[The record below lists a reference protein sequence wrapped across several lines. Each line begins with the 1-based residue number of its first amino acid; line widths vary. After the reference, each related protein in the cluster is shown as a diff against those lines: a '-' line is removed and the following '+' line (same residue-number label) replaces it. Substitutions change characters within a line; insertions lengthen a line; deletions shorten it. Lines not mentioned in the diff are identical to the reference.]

1 MSLFETYGLSAEIIA
16 AIIEL
21 GFENPTPIQEKT
33 IPHLSESQR
42 DLVALAQTGTGKT
55 AAFGLPVLQQID
67 SSKKNT
73 QCIILSPTRE
83 LCIQIAKDMTNYAKY
98 LPDVRITAVYG
109 GASIENQMRDL
120 KKGSQIIAG
129 TPGRVLDMIKR
140 GMLKINQISFLVLDE
155 ADEMLNMGF
164 KDDIDAILETTPSEK
179 QTLLFS
185 ATMPPEIM
193 KIANTYMNDPLEISV
208 GTKNSGAENVEHFY
222 YLVNAKNR
230 YLALKRIADI
240 NPDVYGIVFC
250 RTRAETQD
258 IADKLIQDG
267 YNADA
272 LHGDLSQAQRD
283 HVMQKF
289 RSGHLQLLVATDVAA
304 RGLDVN
310 DLSHIIN
317 YNLPDE
323 REVYIHRSGRTGRA
337 GKKGESVSIIHSKE
351 LHKIREIEKTLKR
364 KISRKEVPGGKEI
377 CMKQLMNMINT
388 IEKVETIDNQI
399 EEFLPVILEK
409 LKGMEREEIVKRFVS
424 VEFNR
429 FLTYYKNAPDLNI
442 EEKSRRDDFDST
454 GDRSDRRGGRER
466 GDSSF
471 TKFFLTL
478 GAKDGLNKLKLMDL
492 INSNDSI
499 AGGEIGKIEIM
510 PGYTYFEMD
519 ARLEDAIIKAFNN
532 KRYAGKRLKIEVK
545 TGNAGRKSGG
555 YNKGGENQGGDYKPN
570 LKKAGDDRAPFKRR
584 DDNAGGFKKRS
595 DDRDSSSRNKGKWGR

>member
-1 MSLFETYGLSAEIIA
+1 MSSFENYGLSEEIIA
-16 AIIEL
+16 AITEL

-33 IPHLSESQR
+33 IPHIAGSKR
-42 DLVALAQTGTGKT
+42 DLIALAQTGTGKT

-67 SSKKNT
+67 SSNKNT

-83 LCIQIAKDMTNYAKY
+83 LCIQISKDMTNFAKF

-109 GASIENQMRDL
+109 GASIENQIRDI
-120 KKGSQIIAG
+120 KKGSHIIAG
-129 TPGRVLDMIKR
+129 TPGRVLDLIKR
-140 GMLKINQISFLVLDE
+140 GVLKIDKISFLVLDE

-164 KDDIDAILETTPSEK
+164 KEDIDSILETTPKEK

-185 ATMPPEIM
+185 ATMPQEIM
-193 KIANTYMNDPLEISV
+193 KIAENYMHNPLELSV
-208 GTKNSGAENVEHFY
+208 GTKNSGTENVEHFY

-240 NPDVYGIVFC
+240 NPDIYGIVFC
-250 RTRAETQD
+250 RTRAETQEV
-258 IADKLIQDG
+258 AEKLIQDG

-289 RSGHLQLLVATDVAA
+289 RNGHLHLLVATDVAA

-364 KISRKEVPGGKEI
+364 KITRKEVPGGKEI
-377 CMKQLMNMINT
+377 CMKQLMSMIDT

-409 LKGMEREEIVKRFVS
+409 LNWLNREELIKRFVS

-442 EEKSRRDDFDST
+442 EEKPRRDDF
-454 GDRSDRRGGRER
+454 GDGKSDRKGGRDR
-466 GDSSF
+466 GNTNF

-478 GAKDGLNKLKLMDL
+478 GAKDDLTKLKLMDI
-492 INSNDSI
+492 INSNDSL
-499 AGGEIGKIEIM
+499 AGAEIGKIEIL
-510 PGYTYFEMD
+510 PGYTFFEMD
-519 ARLEDAIIKAFNN
+519 SRVEDAVLKAFNN

-545 TGNAGRKSGG
+545 KDSGRKSGG
-555 YNKGGENQGGDYKPN
+555 H
-570 LKKAGDDRAPFKRR
+570 KRR
-584 DDNAGGFKKRS
+584 DDGDNSSGMKKRGS
-595 DDRDSSSRNKGKWGR
+595 DRDNRGRNSGKWGK